1 MPASGRWKTRN
12 EVLAV
17 LGIAAGVAYVV
28 AFYATRLPTVEQLAQ
43 LEEFR
48 RVDVLLYL
56 TRGDLF
62 PDFFL
67 DRWFGDPRSVGMADR
82 VPVLGVA
89 GLILGVATLAGRLLL
104 ALFRLDR
111 LLDKLETF
119 VFSSAVGLAAVSTYV
134 LAAGLAG
141 WVRSPVVYAVPGAL
155 VVAAAGWL
163 GWGRHAAALAKRA
176 PVAHQP
182 AQPGKDRATRRRPG
196 KRSSEKR
203 GRKEGDSPILAARE
217 SGQSPRDGKGKV
229 PFSLRENRDSLPEE
243 FGPRWLWLAV
253 PFGLILVLGG
263 MLPPV
268 DFDVREYHL
277 QAPKEWYQQGQITFM
292 AHNVYANMPA
302 GAGMFALL
310 AMGITGDWWL
320 GALAGKT
327 VVALLPLLTALGLVA
342 AGRRFFSVSAG
353 VVAALVFLSTPWI
366 LRVSTDGL
374 VEGVVAM
381 YTLLAIYAAVLWKQS
396 LADNRKTDNRN
407 QEANSRGR
415 KAAGADRPGDDD
427 AGANSERNAP
437 RPSGRGYS
445 SGAKLKSG
453 AGASYAL
460 LLLCGY
466 LAGAAVSVKYPPA
479 LFLVVPLGVWIV
491 VVRWKSAVGGAKRT
505 GWKPVLRAAGAFSL
519 AVLLGCGLWLGKNW
533 ALAGNPSYPLLY
545 EVFGGESW
553 SPEQNAQWNHVHR
566 PSTFAPAALAGDL
579 SKVLLRSEWLS
590 PLLFPLAALALFD
603 RKRRRLVLGLAGYFV
618 FVVAAWWLT
627 THRIDR
633 FWVPTLSIVALLAG
647 AGACLSG
654 SRPWRVG
661 LAAVLVVVLGMNL
674 VTALTVAVRNQAYCV
689 HLETLRRRPAG
700 HDPWHLVFNA
710 HWDEPGLQ
718 PYGPEGRLMAVGD
731 ADVFDLT
738 MPVDYATCFNRCPLE
753 TLVKGRTPEE
763 IRSELRARRIGCIY
777 VNWSEIDR
785 YRRTGYAFTDFVR
798 PAVLDGLVAQ
808 GVLAPLPS
816 IREHEGR
823 AYRVRTD

>member
-1 MPASGRWKTRN
+1 MRDW
-12 EVLAV
+12 VLAV

-28 AFYATRLPTVEQLAQ
+28 AFYATRLPTVEQIAEV
-43 LEEFR
+43 EEFR

-56 TRGDLF
+56 TRADLF
-62 PDFFL
+62 PGFFF
-67 DRWFGDPRSVGMADR
+67 DRWFGDPRSVGMVDR
-82 VPVLGVA
+82 LPVLGVA
-89 GLILGVATLAGRLLL
+89 GLILGVATLAGWLLL
-104 ALFRLDR
+104 ALLRLDR
-111 LLDKLETF
+111 RLDKLERL
-119 VFSSAVGLAAVSTYV
+119 VFSSAVGLGAVSSCA

-163 GWGRHAAALAKRA
+163 GWRRHLTALAKRA
-176 PVAHQP
+176 PLSDSRP
-182 AQPGKDRATRRRPG
+182 RPGKDRPSKRRSDRRRS
-196 KRSSEKR
+196 KKR
-203 GRKEGDSPILAARE
+203 GRSEGDSPIFAARK
-217 SGQSPRDGKGKV
+217 SGQSPEGG
-229 PFSLRENRDSLPEE
+229 EE

-342 AGRRFFSVSAG
+342 AGRRLFSASAG
-353 VVAALVFLSTPWI
+353 VVAALVYLSTPWI

-381 YTLLAIYAAVLWKQS
+381 YTLLAIYAAVIWKQS
-396 LADNRKTDNRN
+396 LAVDQETD
-407 QEANSRGR
+407 SRGR
-415 KAAGADRPGDDD
+415 EAAEGDRREDDEVEAQGAAD
-427 AGANSERNAP
+427 AP
-437 RPSGRGYS
+437 QPSGRGYS
-445 SGAKLKSG
+445 GTDSRVGTGGYGLI
-453 AGASYAL
+453 L
-460 LLLCGY
+460 LSGY
-466 LAGAAVSVKYPPA
+466 LAGAATSVKYPPA
-479 LFLVVPLGVWIV
+479 LFLVVPLAVWILLARGWTRWSWRPAVAFLLAV
-491 VVRWKSAVGGAKRT
+491 VV
-505 GWKPVLRAAGAFSL
+505 
-519 AVLLGCGLWLGKNW
+519 GCGLWLGKNW
-533 ALAGNPSYPLLY
+533 VLAGNPTYPLLY

-553 SPEQNAQWNHVHR
+553 SPEQNGQWNRVHR
-566 PSTFAPAALAGDL
+566 PATFAPGALADDL
-579 SKVLLRSEWLS
+579 AKVVLRSEWLS
-590 PLLFPLAALALFD
+590 PLLFPLAALALLD
-603 RKRRRLVLGLAGYFV
+603 RRRRRLALGLAGYFA
-618 FVVAAWWLT
+618 FVIAAWWLT

-633 FWVPTLSIVALLAG
+633 FWVPGLSIVALLAG
-647 AGACLSG
+647 AGACLSA
-654 SRPWRVG
+654 SRPWRVA
-661 LAAVLVVVLGMNL
+661 LAAILLAGLGMNL
-674 VTALTVAVRNQAYCV
+674 ATALTVGVRNQAYCV

-718 PYGPEGRLMAVGD
+718 PYGPKGRLMAVGD
-731 ADVFDLT
+731 ADVFDLD
-738 MPVDYATCFNRCPLE
+738 MPVDYATCFNDCPLE
-753 TLVKGRTPEE
+753 TLVKGRTPDE
-763 IRSELRARRIGCIY
+763 IRAELRARRIGCIY

-785 YRRTGYAFTDFVR
+785 YRRTGYGFTDFVR
-798 PAVLDGLVAQ
+798 PAVLDELVAR
-808 GVLAPLPS
+808 GILAPLPA